1 MKKKGLIG
9 VVIAVVIML
18 FMTVFPTNDHV
29 TRAGLYAMGIFFGRN
44 SYVDL

>member
-18 FMTVFPTNDHV
+18 LMTVFPTNDHCSN
-29 TRAGLYAMGIFFGRN
+29 L
-44 SYVDL
+44 